1 MPPPILQRWRS
12 ALQVKSFRNKII
24 ISGLLIGVC
33 AFIAPILFQFI
44 QEREG
49 PTLNDYLLH
58 WLPVY
63 DLSVW
68 IFTLIYILILLS
80 VTSLLQSPDLF
91 LKTLQ
96 AYIILTIFRF
106 ITMLLV
112 PLNPPMNIIELN
124 DPLVQQF
131 FYQQSITKDLFFSGH
146 TSILILLAL
155 SVANSR
161 LKVVLFSGA
170 LIVALMLLIQHAHYT
185 VDVVLAPLFS
195 WLAFVLAKKIQ

>member
-1 MPPPILQRWRS
+1 MPPSILQRWRL

-68 IFTLIYILILLS
+68 IFTLIYILIVLS
-80 VTSLLQSPDLF
+80 VISLLQNPDLF
-91 LKTLQ
+91 LKALQ

-112 PLNPPMNIIELN
+112 PLNPPLNILELH

-131 FYQQSITKDLFFSGH
+131 FYHQSITKDLFFSGH
-146 TSILILLAL
+146 TSILVLLAL
-155 SVANSR
+155 SVSNNR
-161 LKVVLFSGA
+161 LKFVLFSGA
-170 LIVALMLLIQHAHYT
+170 LIVAVMLLLQHAHYT
-185 VDVVLAPLFS
+185 VDIVLAPVFS
-195 WLAFVLAKKIQ
+195 WIAFVLAKKIP